1 MCLPNVDS
9 ISWFEM
15 NKNVRTKKISFVSTV
30 PSIVPK
36 FLCEIITSQINQT
49 TIKKIY
55 NKMFPKFTV
64 LAFSTH
70 QLHSTQSSK
79 DPNIYFK
86 VKEHWYPRIPQ
97 ICFTSN
103 LLNVAL
109 SVLHFS
115 FGSSEKHCE
124 ILLSVPKHGMC
135 ILNQSLINQMRI
147 TMC

>member
-1 MCLPNVDS
+1 MRIAFHRHPVFRCYSCVWVIVLEMCLPNVDS

-15 NKNVRTKKISFVSTV
+15 NKNVRTNKISFVSTV

-36 FLCEIITSQINQT
+36 FLCEIITSQKNQT

-115 FGSSEKHCE
+115 FGSS
-124 ILLSVPKHGMC
+124 I
-135 ILNQSLINQMRI
+135 R
-147 TMC
+147 